1 MLVSLVLC
9 RLERGKSTRKKQ
21 RRGKQH
27 TTRTAVQSSRIV
39 TGASNGYDRVFLWP
53 DNARSFPPVIEA
65 PAGVGVM
72 RFYDCSNGG
81 GPGVGLMMRRS
92 EFLVRHVSGLMVRS
106 NGALRMAYQHAGCH

>member
-1 MLVSLVLC
+1 MLLLLLLL
-9 RLERGKSTRKKQ
+9 LEYFTFASVDGRIPTPCTPFACSAEQQDRNRRKQ
-21 RRGKQH
+21 
-27 TTRTAVQSSRIV
+27 
-39 TGASNGYDRVFLWP
+39 GYDRIFLWP